1 MAKEPLSPEEVV
13 PESNPQS
20 QSGMSVGRVQ
30 QLVRKMKEDGLRQ
43 SLSTLRDLRQEELG
57 QEIAHPELLEY
68 KKQGEGL

>member
-1 MAKEPLSPEEVV
+1 M

-57 QEIAHPELLEY
+57 QEIATPELLEY

>member
-1 MAKEPLSPEEVV
+1 M

-57 QEIAHPELLEY
+57 QEIANPELLEY